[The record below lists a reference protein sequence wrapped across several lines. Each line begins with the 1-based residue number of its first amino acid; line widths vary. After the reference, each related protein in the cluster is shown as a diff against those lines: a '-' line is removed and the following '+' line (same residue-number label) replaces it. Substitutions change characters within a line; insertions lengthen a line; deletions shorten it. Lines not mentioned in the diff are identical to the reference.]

1 MAMWYDS
8 KSEKVKKKHSEM
20 WLIIIEI
27 LFYSTEKEYWWFTIY
42 FNFLD
47 IILYE
52 YSIFKLCMFQIFGKK
67 K

>member
-27 LFYSTEKEYWWFTIY
+27 LFYSTEKEYFKAVIY
-42 FNFLD
+42 YL
-47 IILYE
+47 
-52 YSIFKLCMFQIFGKK
+52 FQFSWYHFIWI
-67 K
+67 